1 MDLTTVKKNLSAR
14 KFDVPDQS
22 FRIECTSLRPYTRYY
37 VIFDK
42 LDFTQFCAQDGKRLG
57 ETLISDGYGK
67 LDFTFYWNRE
77 NEINI
82 LQNKQFNKLFD
93 KNLGNKLIT
102 ITDKSGTSFINKTIF
117 FTNNTPDI
125 MFTKYTKASNILLN
139 S

>member
-1 MDLTTVKKNLSAR
+1 MDLTAIKKNLSSK
-14 KFDVPDQS
+14 KFDVADQA
-22 FRIECTSLRPYTRYY
+22 FRIECSSLRPYTRYY

-42 LDFTQFCAQDGKRLG
+42 LDFTQFCTQDGKRLG
-57 ETLISDGYGK
+57 EALITDGYGK

-77 NEINI
+77 NEISV
-82 LQNKQFNKLFD
+82 LANKQFSRLFD

-102 ITDKSGTSFINKTIF
+102 ITDKSGTSYINKTIF
-117 FTNNTPDI
+117 FTNNSPDI

>member
-1 MDLTTVKKNLSAR
+1 LDLNNVRKNLSAR
-14 KFDVPDQS
+14 KFEVPDQS
-22 FRIECTSLRPYTRYY
+22 FRIECASLRPYTRYY

-42 LDFTQFCAQDGKRLG
+42 LDFTQFCTQDGKRLG
-57 ETLISDGYGK
+57 EALISDGYGK

-82 LQNKQFNKLFD
+82 LQNKQFSKLFD

-102 ITDKSGTSFINKTIF
+102 ITSFINKTIF
-117 FTNNTPDI
+117 FTNNTPDV
-125 MFTKYTKASNILLN
+125 MFTKYTQASNIVLN